1 MWLKGNNV
9 LIYIIKQDI
18 HIYVPSSWPNG
29 WIEWA
34 EILFNK
40 LMSSLGVT
48 QAEKIKILIKIFFKN
63 LTFFKKDLKK
73 ILRVMP
79 SLQLV
84 INI

>member
-9 LIYIIKQDI
+9 LIYKIKQDI
-18 HIYVPSSWPNG
+18 HIYVPYSWPNG

-63 LTFFKKDLKK
+63 LTFLKKDLKK